1 MLKSTITS
9 IRITIVLL
17 LIVCGAYPLLI
28 WGAGQVAFKHQ
39 ANGSLITDG
48 KGQVIGSELLAQGF
62 TKAQYFQPRQSAA
75 GNGYDPTE
83 SSGSNLGPT
92 SDKLINGIP
101 QKLPNGKPNPAG
113 FDGVKELTAE
123 YRTENNLPAN
133 VPVPVDAVT
142 RSGSGLDPDIS
153 VANADLQAPRV
164 AAARGVSVDEIE
176 GAIKAN
182 TQERF
187 LGVLGEPAVNVLML
201 NVDLDKRYPAKG

>member
-1 MLKSTITS
+1 MLKSTLIS

-17 LIVCGAYPLLI
+17 IIVCGAYPLLI
-28 WGAGQVAFKHQ
+28 WGAGQLAFRHQ
-39 ANGSLITDG
+39 ADGSLIKDSS
-48 KGQVIGSELLAQGF
+48 GQVIGSELLAQGF

-83 SSGSNLGPT
+83 SSGTNLGPT

-123 YRTENNLPAN
+123 YRTENNLSAN
-133 VPVPVDAVT
+133 APVPVDAVT

-153 VANADLQAPRV
+153 VANANLQAARV
-164 AAARGVSVDEIE
+164 ATARGVSVDVINA
-176 GAIKAN
+176 AIKDHTTGRA
-182 TQERF
+182 
-187 LGVLGEPAVNVLML
+187 LGILGEPAVNVLML
-201 NVDLDKRYPAKG
+201 NVDLDKRYPAKS

>member
-28 WGAGQVAFKHQ
+28 WGAGQTAFRHQ
-39 ANGSLITDG
+39 ANGSLIYNN
-48 KGQVIGSELLAQGF
+48 GQLIGSALLAQGF
-62 TKAQYFQPRQSAA
+62 SKAQYFQPRQSAA
-75 GNGYDPTE
+75 GSGYDPTQ
-83 SSGSNLGPT
+83 SSGTNLGPT

-113 FDGVKELTAE
+113 FDGVKELTTE

-133 VPVPVDAVT
+133 APVPVDAVT

-164 AAARGVSVDEIE
+164 ATARGVSVDVIE
-176 GAIKAN
+176 SAIKDN
-182 TQERF
+182 TAGRAF
-187 LGVLGEPAVNVLML
+187 GILGEPAVNVLTL
-201 NVDLDKRYPAKG
+201 NIDLDKRYPAKS